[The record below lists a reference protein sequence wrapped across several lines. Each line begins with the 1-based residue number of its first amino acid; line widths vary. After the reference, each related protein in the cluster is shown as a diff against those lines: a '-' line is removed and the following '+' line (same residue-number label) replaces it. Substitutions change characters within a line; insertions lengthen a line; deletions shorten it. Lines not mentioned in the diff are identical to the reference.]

1 MFRHARTAVRFF
13 AKKKKKQRPSDYRAV
28 VGLEVHAQLLTKRK
42 AFCKCLNCSD
52 GAPNAHTCGVCLG
65 EPGSLPVANPEMVAL
80 GAVAAVA
87 LRCESVA
94 DVVTWDRKSY
104 FYPDLPKGFQ
114 ITQKRSPL
122 AVGGSVEILGDADAR
137 GGGGVV
143 AIGVESAHLEE
154 DSAKLS
160 YKKDGDA
167 FDVDFNRSGCALV
180 EIVSKP
186 ELRSGEEAARYA
198 RELQRTLQR
207 VGASDG
213 DMAAGSFRVDVN
225 VSVAKDGDVALR
237 EKVEIKNL
245 NSFKAVRGAV
255 DHEVERQGRAYD
267 AGDAV
272 LPETRSWDGKK
283 TAVLRVKGGAEAY
296 RFAPEPDLPPRPFSE
311 FDRPDAASVLAAT
324 PPAARAALE
333 ALGASPAQARALVDA
348 DADGA
353 AAAFFEAAVALGAP
367 ADAAATWLSG
377 EVAGAADKLG
387 LATYGHLAPRD
398 LADLL
403 VLMGDGSLGRRAA
416 KDLLPALLGAP
427 HGSVRA
433 EVADRDLGQI
443 ADAAALDAFV
453 ADVLA
458 AHPDELAKFAAG
470 AGQLRKLFLGK
481 AMAASRGRADPAGL
495 NAALDR
501 ALPR

>member
-1 MFRHARTAVRFF
+1 
-13 AKKKKKQRPSDYRAV
+13 
-28 VGLEVHAQLLTKRK
+28 
-42 AFCKCLNCSD
+42 
-52 GAPNAHTCGVCLG
+52 
-65 EPGSLPVANPEMVAL
+65 MVAL
-80 GAVAAVA
+80 GAVAPVA
-87 LRCESVA
+87 LRCASPSRRR
-94 DVVTWDRKSY
+94 TWDRKSY

-137 GGGGVV
+137 GGGENV

-160 YKKDGDA
+160 YKGDT

-186 ELRSGEEAARYA
+186 ELRSGEGGRARCSGSSSDGCNAARP
-198 RELQRTLQR
+198 
-207 VGASDG
+207 
-213 DMAAGSFRVDVN
+213 AATWPGSFP
-225 VSVAKDGDVALR
+225 
-237 EKVEIKNL
+237 
-245 NSFKAVRGAV
+245 RG
-255 DHEVERQGRAYD
+255 RQRRSRSG
-267 AGDAV
+267 AGQA
-272 LPETRSWDGKK
+272 
-283 TAVLRVKGGAEAY
+283 
-296 RFAPEPDLPPRPFSE
+296 
-311 FDRPDAASVLAAT
+311 
-324 PPAARAALE
+324 PAA
-333 ALGASPAQARALVDA
+333 
-348 DADGA
+348 
-353 AAAFFEAAVALGAP
+353 
-367 ADAAATWLSG
+367 WLSG

-427 HGSVRA
+427 HGPVRA